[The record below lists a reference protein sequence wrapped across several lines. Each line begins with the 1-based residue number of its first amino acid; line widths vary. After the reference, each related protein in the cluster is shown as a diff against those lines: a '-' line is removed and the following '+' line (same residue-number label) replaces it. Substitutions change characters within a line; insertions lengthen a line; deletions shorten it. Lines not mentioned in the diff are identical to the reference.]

1 MTYASTNPNWPMDLE
16 ADITVMPLNVLKA
29 LCLTKHTRHI
39 LVMDKT
45 GIRFVTEEST
55 VQQGTIF
62 FSEANFEKFW
72 LSEPTKCIIM
82 GIPLATFASSL
93 HTFGDKGRFKMQFN
107 KFGENLLLDV
117 FGEGLRNEFKFKN
130 SKGKPINL
138 MENTEWD
145 TVARIVMSGPTLSSI
160 VKSLSFHDAPIAFTV
175 NPDVMYISS
184 RSVRGEKTV
193 TIPGDSPDTLPLF
206 ECMEP
211 FNFEYDPNML
221 LALVP
226 SFKIGKYVKIKFYA
240 NGMLETCASSDIKD
254 SSASIIKI
262 CTAARACDE

>member
-1 MTYASTNPNWPMDLE
+1 MTHGSNESNWAMDLE
-16 ADITVMPLNVLKA
+16 ADITVMPLDVLKA
-29 LCLTKHTRHI
+29 VCLTKHTRHI

-55 VQQGTIF
+55 VQQGTVF

-72 LSEPTKCIIM
+72 LSEPTKCIVM

-93 HTFGDKGRFKMQFN
+93 HTFGDKGRFKMQFS
-107 KFGENLLLDV
+107 KFGENLLLNVVGD
-117 FGEGLRNEFKFKN
+117 GLMNESKFKN
-130 SKGKPINL
+130 SKGKPMKL
-138 MENTEWD
+138 MENSD
-145 TVARIVMSGPTLSSI
+145 SKTVGRMIISGSTLGNV
-160 VKSLSFHDAPIAFTV
+160 VKSLSIHNASIVFTV
-175 NPDVMYISS
+175 NFDVIYIGSK
-184 RSVRGEKTV
+184 SVRGEKTV
-193 TIPGDSPDTLPLF
+193 TIPGNSPETLPFF
-206 ECMEP
+206 ECLEP
-211 FNFEYDPNML
+211 FRFEYEPGML

-226 SFKIGKYVKIKFYA
+226 SFRLGKYVKVKFYA